1 MHTAL
6 RLVAPAILLGGL
18 AACAP
23 GPSVVD
29 STPPAISYH
38 VNGNDVQDAGV
49 KADRY
54 CHQYGRRAELDSV
67 NRADVGG
74 SVAVYRCY

>member
-1 MHTAL
+1 MRTAL
-6 RLVAPAILLGGL
+6 WLAAPAILVGGL
-18 AACAP
+18 AACAT

-29 STPPAISYH
+29 STPPAISYR
-38 VNGNDVQDAGV
+38 VNGNDMQEAGI

-67 NRADVGG
+67 NRAAADG
-74 SVAVYRCY
+74 VAVYRCY